1 METSTFENLVPSL
14 RGVALSVCASMGLDG
29 EDVAQ
34 DVLLKLWEM
43 RADLSRIRSLPA
55 LVRVMARNMAISEH
69 RRSRPMIV
77 GAPPETIVDEG
88 HAPDELLEASED
100 NEWLTKRIN
109 NLPSTQHTILHLR
122 QVEHKSAAEIASLLG
137 IKENSVY
144 QLLHRARR
152 TLYNELKQRQGL

>member
-77 GAPPETIVDEG
+77 EAPPETIVDAG

-100 NEWLTKRIN
+100 YEWLTKRIN

-152 TLYNELKQRQGL
+152 TIYNELKQRQGL